1 MMRKQAYGFQTV
13 MVDDLVT
20 GVDVSTKPYKIHVK
34 NSAVPLYTHSVIVAT
49 GADSRWLDVPGEY
62 DFRGKGISSCATCDG
77 FLYKGR
83 DVIVVG
89 GGDTG
94 TFKFKNLKLLI
105 SSSLYNSCVVIIVV
119 MIF

>member
-94 TFKFKNLKLLI
+94 TFKFKNFK
-105 SSSLYNSCVVIIVV
+105 IIDFKFT
-119 MIF
+119 IY